1 MSKKN
6 KLIYENININNLF
19 ENKQKEKKNKNA
31 AGLIKIDPS
40 SLNDEI
46 VKLEELQ
53 NKLEKLPDYEINNNK
68 EELVLKN
75 EELKAYE
82 DYFNKYLDVD
92 LKLEEEIHNGQ
103 EKKLKENEIENQ
115 KLEEKIKAYDTDQEL
130 KKNCEPTTE
139 EEAIKKAE
147 IEIDRKRL
155 EYSKKHVEIQKLR
168 LKFKKTDKLKR
179 EAQLK
184 DHLEETR
191 KKDRE
196 TIKRQ
201 FEM

>member
-1 MSKKN
+1 M
-6 KLIYENININNLF
+6 
-19 ENKQKEKKNKNA
+19 
-31 AGLIKIDPS
+31 
-40 SLNDEI
+40 
-46 VKLEELQ
+46 EELQ
-53 NKLEKLPDYEINNNK
+53 NKLEKLPDYAINNNNNIK
-68 EELVLKN
+68 EDLVLKN

-92 LKLEEEIHNGQ
+92 LKLEGEIHNGQ

-130 KKNCEPTTE
+130 KKNCESITE

-155 EYSKKHVEIQKLR
+155 EYSRKHVEIQKLR

-184 DHLEETR
+184 AHLEESR
-191 KKDRE
+191 KRDRE
-196 TIKRQ
+196 TIKRE